1 MLNFSNYKI
10 IVIKIGS
17 ALIIEPKNYQL
28 RRKWLDNL
36 AKEVSILKQKGYKVV
51 IVSSGSIICGCKILK
66 KQRKDLA
73 LDQLQA
79 VAAFGQVFLIEHFKN
94 QFNKHNL
101 SVAQML
107 ITSADCQNRR
117 SYLNMRDTLD
127 KLLEMD
133 IVPIINENDSVVT
146 DEIRFGDNDRLSAQ
160 VAQLIN
166 AELLIILSDIDGLY
180 DKNPKEH
187 NNAQLI
193 TEINQIDDKIIN
205 MAQNATNDFGTG
217 GMASKIKAA
226 QIATNSGTDLVITK
240 GTDKEIILALELG
253 KKYSI
258 FKANINPVSARKK
271 WLSNLTATASIL
283 IDNGAVEA
291 LQNNKSL
298 LPVGVLKYQGKFERG
313 DILNICDMANNI
325 IAKAIS
331 EISGADLNIMLGKT
345 SQEIED
351 LNNHISRKIV
361 VHCNNLVLL

>member
-1 MLNFSNYKI
+1 MLDFSNYKI

-17 ALIIEPKNYQL
+17 ALIIEPKSYQL
-28 RRKWLDNL
+28 RRKWLENL
-36 AKEVSILKQKGYKVV
+36 AKEVSVLKQRGHKVV
-51 IVSSGSIICGCKILK
+51 IVSSGSIICGCKILE
-66 KQRKDLA
+66 KQRRDLA

-107 ITSADCQNRR
+107 ITSADCQHRR
-117 SYLNMRDTLD
+117 RYLNMRDTLD

-133 IVPIINENDSVVT
+133 IVPIINENDSVIT
-146 DEIRFGDNDRLSAQ
+146 EEIRFGDNDRLSAQ

-180 DKNPKEH
+180 DKNPKESA
-187 NNAQLI
+187 NAKLI
-193 TEINQIDDKIIN
+193 KEINHIDNNIIS
-205 MAQNATNDFGTG
+205 MAQNVTNDFGTG

-226 QIATNSGTDLVITK
+226 QIAVNSGTDLVITK
-240 GTDKEIILALELG
+240 GTDKDIILALG
-253 KKYSI
+253 SDKKYSI

-271 WLSNLTATASIL
+271 WLSNLDAIANIV
-283 IDNGAVEA
+283 IDNGAREA
-291 LQNNKSL
+291 LQDSKSL
-298 LPVGVLKYQGKFERG
+298 LPVGVLKYQGGFERG
-313 DILNICDMANNI
+313 DILNICDEANNV

-331 EISGADLNIMLGKT
+331 EISSEDLSVILGKT
-345 SQEIED
+345 SQEIIKLD
-351 LNNHISRKIV
+351 NNITRKIL